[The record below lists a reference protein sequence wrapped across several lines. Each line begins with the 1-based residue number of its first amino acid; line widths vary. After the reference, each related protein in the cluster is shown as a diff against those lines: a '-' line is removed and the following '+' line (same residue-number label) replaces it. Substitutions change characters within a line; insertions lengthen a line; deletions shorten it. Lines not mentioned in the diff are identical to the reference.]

1 MASERAFYSVS
12 TLLFATSVT
21 ATIVWCAS
29 MAEMGGMSMPGGW
42 TMSMAWMRMPGQ
54 SWASAGASF
63 LGMWMVMMIAMML
76 PSLMPMLSRYRR
88 AVSGAGLGRLT
99 MVVGAGYFFVW
110 TLLGLIAF
118 PVGVTIANAAM
129 QMPALARVV
138 PVAIGAIVMIAGALQ
153 FTPWKARH
161 LACCRHS
168 SVCARSL
175 RPDTRTAWR
184 HGVRLGIHC
193 TRCCAGLT
201 VILLVVG
208 VMDLRVMAAATAAI
222 TLERLAPAGQR
233 IARTIGILL
242 IGLGSWMT
250 LAAA

>member
-193 TRCCAGLT
+193 THCCAGLT